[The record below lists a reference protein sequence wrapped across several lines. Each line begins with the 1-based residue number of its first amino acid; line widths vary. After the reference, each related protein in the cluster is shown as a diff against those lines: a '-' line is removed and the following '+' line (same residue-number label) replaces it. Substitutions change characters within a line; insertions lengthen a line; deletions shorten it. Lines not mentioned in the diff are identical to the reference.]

1 MSIIHKIVII
11 EQSTHT
17 NVNVSETVTNIV
29 VKDNTVRKVTVIKIA
44 DSSKGADGLSAYEL
58 WLLIDGNAGK
68 TEEEFFA
75 EMKGEP
81 GDDGKSAYEIWLDA
95 GNVGD
100 EAAYLASLKGET
112 GDNGLSAYQI
122 WINDGNVGDENDFLL
137 SLKAENTLEEARALD
152 NTIAGNINAAGNTI
166 ENLANGIDDQ
176 NPSTIAQL
184 NAGVADAK
192 SYTDSVIAS
201 GFKLLGDYDL
211 IGNNAYPFGIGSGLG
226 GAIRRNDGWRVWPIG
241 GNFNGVEYQAGDILY
256 SLQAAPGQVDANW
269 SALDW
274 NQQQATEAASGIAK
288 VVQTAEIQNESTV
301 NNKDFVTA
309 IKFWIGIVRFT
320 MMSITFSDKITFST
334 QSPRLSSLTANRYL
348 KTDNNKDISTV
359 AAIPAGDITTTS
371 LLNFVSLADIA
382 NWNSKQAAIGYVP
395 ESVSNKSDD
404 GTLATNSSV
413 KYTTEQA
420 VKTYTDTKLL
430 LKQDKATLNVDGL
443 EKAIIKEN
451 YFWFKSG
458 TISAVSTGFVR
469 SADIGAT
476 DFVLAGNAAGS
487 GYSGFIRFA
496 STAVA
501 GTIAFLRRNDSC
513 ILTGVVCKVTRKIK
527 FETNIAGQRF
537 FCGLAKGYMFS
548 APTNVDPASLVDVV
562 GVCQLSSSTNMQII
576 HNDASGTATTID
588 LGVNYPCTDPQYN
601 YFITVEQNA
610 ANYIVSVERV
620 TVATGASISTSS
632 TLAAN
637 IPNYTTGNIQLLTW
651 ISNNATAAI
660 ASYVDGGGVGKYNN

>member
-1 MSIIHKIVII
+1 MSIIHKIVIT
-11 EQSTHT
+11 EHVTHT
-17 NVNVSETVTNIV
+17 HVNVTENVTKIGI
-29 VKDNTVRKVTVIKIA
+29 KDNTVKKVTLIKIS

-81 GDDGKSAYEIWLDA
+81 GDDGKSSYQIWLDA
-95 GNVGD
+95 GNVGT
-100 EAAYLASLKGET
+100 EAQYLESLKGET
-112 GDNGLSAYQI
+112 GEDGLSAYQI

-137 SLKAENTLEEARALD
+137 SLKADNTLEEARSLN

-176 NPSTIAQL
+176 NPSTMAQL

-211 IGNNAYPFGIGSGLG
+211 IGNNAYPVGIGSGLG
-226 GAIRRNDGWRVWPIG
+226 GAIRRNDGWRIIVAG
-241 GNFNGVEYQAGDILY
+241 DFNGKTYQVGDILY
-256 SLQAAPGQVDANW
+256 SLQASPGQVDANW

-274 NQQQATEAASGIAK
+274 NQQQATEAASGVGKI
-288 VVQTAEIQNESTV
+288 VQTAEIQNEASV
-301 NNKDFVTA
+301 NNKDFLTA
-309 IKFWIGIVRFT
+309 IKFWIGITRFT
-320 MMSITFSDKITFST
+320 MLSITFSDKITFSN

-371 LLNFVSLADIA
+371 LLNFVSLADIT

-420 VKTYTDTKLL
+420 VKTYVDTKSA

-451 YFWFKSG
+451 YFWFKPS
-458 TISAVSTGFVR
+458 TISAVATGFSR
-469 SADIGAT
+469 STDIGAS
-476 DFVLAGNAAGS
+476 DFVLSGNAAGS

-527 FETNIAGQRF
+527 FETNVAGQRF
-537 FCGLAKGYMFS
+537 FCGFAKGYMFS
-548 APTNVDPASLVDVV
+548 APTNVDPTSLVDVV
-562 GVCQLSSSTNMQII
+562 GVCQLASSTNMHVI

-610 ANYIVSVERV
+610 TNYVVSVERV
-620 TVATGASISTSS
+620 TVATGASISTSN

-651 ISNNATAAI
+651 MSNNATAAI
-660 ASYVDGGGVGKYNN
+660 ASYLDGGGVGKYNN